1 MSDSKETIAFSVKI
15 EGVDREIKSLK
26 DLKQAKKDATDA
38 FIRGDK
44 DAAKALAELA
54 DKTGDLKD
62 ATKSLEGEGVEKL
75 NSSFG
80 LLREGFASFDGE
92 KIKTAFSGIGAAM
105 KAIPL
110 LLIVEGIRY
119 LIENFDELSKG
130 SGIVAKAF
138 RFVGDI
144 ITSVKDVIYE
154 FTDAIGLTNSSIDKL
169 GDSMVKNAELA
180 KEALANQTAEYDR
193 QIAIA
198 KASGKSA
205 VDLEKA
211 KQQAIIDTNKSL
223 VEQTIAYVRNG
234 GVLTEEQNK
243 LLTEQLNSIK
253 NAKTQQQVITLEA
266 EKTERENYKKHI
278 EEKKKADAEYSR
290 AKFEREQQV
299 KADIDANIKRE
310 EDRLKKEAED
320 QQKAYEEQKLLDILI
335 QEEKDKRNAEARAK
349 KRKQDEEDLA
359 AAKKLKQDEQNFSF
373 DVTVKSLQAAQGL
386 ADAFY
391 SYKLSN
397 VKKGSAEE
405 LKIEKQK
412 FETNKKLQLAQATIQ
427 GIQAVL
433 AAYSS
438 GSAIPVIG
446 AVAGP
451 AYAALAGVVSALNIA
466 KIASQKFEGGG
477 STAPATGVGGSP
489 NLPSV
494 PEAPTI
500 APPSNN
506 STLINSDGSNGGQS
520 NRIAQ
525 TQTINVNATIGVN
538 EIADKQNR
546 VQVLEKQST
555 F

>member
-80 LLREGFASFDGE
+80 LLKEGFASFDGE

-110 LLIVEGIRY
+110 LLIVEGVRY
-119 LIENFDELSKG
+119 LVDNFNELSEG
-130 SGIVAKAF
+130 SGILAKVL
-138 RFVGDI
+138 RFVSDALGGVKEALY
-144 ITSVKDVIYE
+144 SV
-154 FTDAIGLTNSSIDKL
+154 TDAIGATNHQLDLMGEKITENGK
-169 GDSMVKNAELA
+169 KF
-180 KEALANQTAEYDR
+180 KEQLDIQSAGYDR
-193 QIAIA
+193 QVAVM
-198 KASGKSA
+198 KAAGQETIDVEINKQKQIIFTNSLLIKQIEAFVRAGGE
-205 VDLEKA
+205 LNEEKK
-211 KQQAIIDTNKSL
+211 KQ
-223 VEQTIAYVRNG
+223 
-234 GVLTEEQNK
+234 LTEALESN
-243 LLTEQLNSIK
+243 K
-253 NAKTQQQVITLEA
+253 NALAQVKILEINHNKELA
-266 EKTERENYKKHI
+266 DEYKKHI

-320 QQKAYEEQKLLDILI
+320 QQKAYEERKLLDILI
-335 QEEKDKRNAEARAK
+335 QEEKDKRDAEARAK

-359 AAKKLKQDEQNFSF
+359 AAKKLKQDEQNFAF
-373 DVTVKSLQAAQGL
+373 DVTVKGLQAAQGL

-477 STAPATGVGGSP
+477 STTPATGAGGSP

-520 NRIAQ
+520 NRMAQ